1 MKTQLIRLID
11 VLALGPFMIYA
22 ASQPLLTRGE
32 KTMLAAIGVATILY
46 NLVNYLNERER
57 DL

>member
-1 MKTQLIRLID
+1 
-11 VLALGPFMIYA
+11 MIYA
-22 ASQPLLTRGE
+22 ASQPLLTRSE